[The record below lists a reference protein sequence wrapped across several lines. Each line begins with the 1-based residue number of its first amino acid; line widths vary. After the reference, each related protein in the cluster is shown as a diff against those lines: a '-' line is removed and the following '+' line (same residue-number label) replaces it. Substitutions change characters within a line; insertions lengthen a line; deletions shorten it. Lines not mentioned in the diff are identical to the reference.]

1 MEIGV
6 QIVEIGVQKV
16 ETGVRLLLIC
26 TPVCGILL
34 YERRRDKSV
43 RY

>member
-1 MEIGV
+1 MDIGV

-16 ETGVRLLLIC
+16 EIGVRLLLIC
-26 TPVCGILL
+26 TPVCDILL
-34 YERRRDKSV
+34 YERRRDKIV